1 MFSKHFQ
8 LVYTSRSSCPGLFP
22 LNNQS
27 TEVSLVAP
35 ISKSDTHSAIKRLW
49 PTESVILDGTTSF
62 VIKGYFGMFVPVL
75 KFAYNLNLTQNT
87 FLKLWMQAD
96 TDTLFKKWGRNYSV
110 GNFEP
115 ISILSNIS
123 KVFEFVAHDDI
134 SHIL

>member
-27 TEVSLVAP
+27 TEVSLLA
-35 ISKSDTHSAIKRLW
+35 STSNSDTHSAIKRLW

-62 VIKGYFGMFVPVL
+62 VLKGYFEMFVPVL
-75 KFAYNLNLTQNT
+75 KFAYNLNLTLFSQIVD
-87 FLKLWMQAD
+87 ASGYCP
-96 TDTLFKKWGRNYSV
+96 LFKKWGKNYSV

-115 ISILSNIS
+115 ISILSKIS
-123 KVFEFVAHDDI
+123 KV
-134 SHIL
+134 LMCRT